1 MAMSLDFYS
10 DFFYAQEI
18 LNRLPEIV
26 RQQCEGCQF
35 ESLSQ
40 THHSCDSH
48 SPQEQLN
55 IYFEDILL
63 EIDEMSI
70 LRKWKEAA
78 TQVSSPE
85 FVAIYEL
92 KFSCLDW
99 RQTMKTLDWKQRIIP
114 LVLRLK
120 AFGKYF

>member
-1 MAMSLDFYS
+1 MIIIALYGYVFG
-10 DFFYAQEI
+10 FLFGLFYAREI
-18 LNRLPEIV
+18 LNRLPKIV
-26 RQQCEGCQF
+26 RHECEGCQF
-35 ESLSQ
+35 ESLSK

-55 IYFEDILL
+55 IYFEDVLL

-85 FVAIYEL
+85 FVAMYEL
-92 KFSCLDW
+92 KFSCPNW
-99 RQTMKTLDWKQRIIP
+99 RQTMKTLDWKRIIL
-114 LVLRLK
+114 LVLR
-120 AFGKYF
+120 